1 MSVLAFTWYYI
12 VPFLFVLTVLVYVHE
27 WGHYWLARRN
37 GVRVEVFSIGFGP
50 EIFGWTNEAGTRWKI
65 SAIPFG
71 GYIKMFGESDAIA
84 DEDKD
89 GGAGEAEQRPLTPE
103 ERAVSF
109 HFKSLGQRAA
119 IVAAGP
125 IANFLLAAVLFAGL
139 VMVYGVPRHYAGIGE
154 ILPKSAAAEAGFK
167 VGDRILS
174 IDGEP
179 VKWFADLVRVVSTKA
194 GVPLNIKIRRS
205 DREMMLVATPKK
217 FKRKSED
224 GTVDEIGLL
233 GVRYDPKQAEY
244 ERQNPVMAAWVGIE
258 QTALLTGNILS
269 YLGQVIT
276 GKQKADDLGGP
287 IRIAKMSGQMAQGGL
302 ENLIFFMAALSVN
315 LGLINLFP
323 IPLLDGGH
331 LLFYAAEAIRGRP
344 LGPRAQEY
352 GFRFGL
358 ILVLILMVF
367 ATWND
372 LVHLRVIE
380 FIKELAT

>member
-1 MSVLAFTWYYI
+1 MSILEFTWQYI

-27 WGHYWLARRN
+27 WGHYWVARRN
-37 GVRVEVFSIGFGP
+37 NVRVDVFSIGFGP
-50 EIFGWTNEAGTRWKI
+50 EIFGWTNAAGTRWKI
-65 SAIPFG
+65 GAIPFG
-71 GYIKMFGESDAIA
+71 GYIKMFGESDTIA
-84 DEDKD
+84 EGEGGDDEQK
-89 GGAGEAEQRPLTPE
+89 ERPLTPE

-109 HFKSLGQRAA
+109 SAKSLGQRSA

-125 IANFLLAAVLFAGL
+125 FANFVLAALLFAAL
-139 VMVYGVPRHYAGIGE
+139 VMIYGVPRPYAGVGE
-154 ILPKSAAAEAGFK
+154 ILPNSAAAEAGFE
-167 VGDRILS
+167 VGDRIVS

-179 VKWFADLVRVVSTKA
+179 VKWFADLVRIVSRKA
-194 GVPLNIKIRRS
+194 EVPLKIVVQRGNR
-205 DREMMLVATPKK
+205 DVALVATPKK
-217 FKRKSED
+217 FERRDED
-224 GTVDEIGLL
+224 GNVVEIGML
-233 GVRYDPKQAEY
+233 GVRYDPEQAEY
-244 ERQNPVMAAWVGIE
+244 ERQNPAMAAWTGVR

-276 GKQKADDLGGP
+276 GEQNADELGGP
-287 IRIAKMSGQMAQGGL
+287 LRIAKMSGQMAQGGL
-302 ENLIFFMAALSVN
+302 QNLIFFMAALSVN

-344 LGPRAQEY
+344 LGPQAQEY

>member
-1 MSVLAFTWYYI
+1 MSILEFTWQYI
-12 VPFLFVLTVLVYVHE
+12 IPFLFVLTVLVYVHE
-27 WGHYWLARRN
+27 WGHYWVARRN
-37 GVRVEVFSIGFGP
+37 NVRVEVFSIGFGP

-65 SAIPFG
+65 GAIPFG
-71 GYIKMFGESDAIA
+71 GYIKMFGESDTIA
-84 DEDKD
+84 EGEGDEQK
-89 GGAGEAEQRPLTPE
+89 ERPLTPE
-103 ERAVSF
+103 EQAVSF
-109 HFKSLGQRAA
+109 SSKSLGQRSA

-125 IANFLLAAVLFAGL
+125 IANFILAALLFAAL
-139 VMVYGVPRHYAGIGE
+139 VMIYGVPRPYAGIGE
-154 ILPKSAAAEAGFK
+154 ILPESAAAESEFE
-167 VGDRILS
+167 VGDRIVS

-179 VKWFADLVRVVSTKA
+179 VKWFTDLVRIVSRNA
-194 GVPLNIKIRRS
+194 DVPLKVVVQRG
-205 DREMMLVATPKK
+205 DREVPLVTTPKR
-217 FKRKSED
+217 FQRKDED
-224 GTVDEIGLL
+224 GNVLEIGML

-244 ERQNPVMAAWVGIE
+244 ERQNPVMAVWVGIE
-258 QTALLTGNILS
+258 QTISLTGNILS

-276 GKQKADDLGGP
+276 GRQKADDLGGP
-287 IRIAKMSGQMAQGGL
+287 LRIAQMSGQMAQGGL
-302 ENLIFFMAALSVN
+302 QNLIFFMAALSVN

-331 LLFYAAEAIRGRP
+331 LLFYTAEAIRGRP
-344 LGPRAQEY
+344 LGAQAQEY

>member
-1 MSVLAFTWYYI
+1 MSVLVFTWYYV

-27 WGHYWLARRN
+27 WGHYWVARRN

-71 GYIKMFGESDAIA
+71 GYIKMFGESDVIA
-84 DEDKD
+84 DQGEDA
-89 GGAGEAEQRPLTPE
+89 AGNNSEERPLSPE
-103 ERAVSF
+103 ERAISF

-125 IANFLLAAVLFAGL
+125 VANFILAVVLFAAL
-139 VMVYGVPRHYAGIGE
+139 VMVYGMPRHYAGIGE
-154 ILPKSAAAEAGFK
+154 ILPKSAAAEAGFR

-174 IDGEP
+174 IDGEE
-179 VKWFADLVRVVSTKA
+179 VRWFADLVRIVSTKA
-194 GVPLNIKIRRS
+194 DVPMKITIRR
-205 DREMMLVATPKK
+205 DNKEITLEATPKK
-217 FKRKSED
+217 YERKNEN
-224 GTVDEIGLL
+224 GVVENIGLL

-244 ERQNPVMAAWVGIE
+244 ERQNPAMAVWVGVE

-287 IRIAKMSGQMAQGGL
+287 LRIAKMSGQMAQGGV

-331 LLFYAAEAIRGRP
+331 LLFYAAEAVRGRP

>member
-1 MSVLAFTWYYI
+1 MSILAFTWQYI

-27 WGHYWLARRN
+27 WGHYWVARRN
-37 GVRVEVFSIGFGP
+37 NVRVEVFSIGFGP

-71 GYIKMFGESDAIA
+71 GYIKMFGESDTIA
-84 DEDKD
+84 DGD
-89 GGAGEAEQRPLTPE
+89 GDEEQEQRPLTPE

-109 HFKSLGQRAA
+109 SSKTLGQRAA

-125 IANFLLAAVLFAGL
+125 IANFVLAAFLFAAL
-139 VMVYGVPRHYAGIGE
+139 VMTYGVPRHYAGVGE
-154 ILPKSAAAEAGFK
+154 ILPNSAAAEAGFQ
-167 VGDRILS
+167 VGDRIVS

-179 VKWFADLVRVVSTKA
+179 VKWFADLVRIVSHKA
-194 GVPLNIKIRRS
+194 DVPLK
-205 DREMMLVATPKK
+205 LVVQRDGRDVALEATPKK
-217 FKRKSED
+217 FERKDED
-224 GTVDEIGLL
+224 GNVVEIGLL
-233 GVRYDPKQAEY
+233 GVRFDPKQAEY
-244 ERQNPVMAAWVGIE
+244 ERQNPIMAVWVGIE
-258 QTALLTGNILS
+258 QTTLLTGNILD

-276 GKQKADDLGGP
+276 GQQKADDLGGP

-344 LGPRAQEY
+344 LGPQAQEY

-380 FIKELAT
+380 YIKELAT

>member
-1 MSVLAFTWYYI
+1 MYIIEFTWQYI

-37 GVRVEVFSIGFGP
+37 NVRVEVFSIGFGP

-65 SAIPFG
+65 GAIPFG
-71 GYIKMFGESDAIA
+71 GYIKMFGESDTITDAA
-84 DEDKD
+84 KDES
-89 GGAGEAEQRPLTPE
+89 GSAEQQRPLTPE

-109 HFKSLGQRAA
+109 HYKSLGQRAV
-119 IVAAGP
+119 IVAGGP
-125 IANFLLAAVLFAGL
+125 AANFVLAAVLFAGL
-139 VMVYGVPRHYAGIGE
+139 LMFYGVPRHYSGIGE
-154 ILPKSAAAEAGFK
+154 ILPKSAAAEAGFE
-167 VGDRILS
+167 VGDRILA
-174 IDGEP
+174 IDRES
-179 VKWFADLVRVVSTKA
+179 VKWFSDLVKIVSAKA
-194 GVPLNIKIRRS
+194 GVTLNFVVRRGE
-205 DREMMLVATPKK
+205 REITLVATPKI
-217 FKRKSED
+217 FERKNED
-224 GTVDEIGLL
+224 GTVDRIGLL

-244 ERQNPVMAAWVGIE
+244 ERQNPFMAAWMGIE

-302 ENLIFFMAALSVN
+302 ENLVFFMAALSVN